1 MCIPSRHIPLRMG
14 RVVRPRAMKIL
25 FGLQVNADLAE
36 RLKKDAEAT
45 IKERRKDKRN
55 KEMKKVLY
63 HDIMKKCTNVCD
75 LNNGH
80 EVERKLVEC
89 EWRVVV

>member
-1 MCIPSRHIPLRMG
+1 
-14 RVVRPRAMKIL
+14 MKIL

-63 HDIMKKCTNVCD
+63 HDILKKMYQC
-75 LNNGH
+75 L
-80 EVERKLVEC
+80 
-89 EWRVVV
+89 